1 MNWNVFRWVCCH
13 ILCYCSFL
21 LIHITGKL
29 RRNILKCL
37 QLFKNIIK
45 SFFSRHDTVL
55 LVSTE
60 DYWQDVKITCTV
72 IMYAKI
78 PHQVLF
84 LGNFVVEGK
93 AQKQGQKIRVQ
104 NMDKVGEPFKVE
116 NSYMH
121 PDVMNRMGK
130 ISEVSQ
136 YSREIIMPS
145 SYKISISN

>member
-1 MNWNVFRWVCCH
+1 
-13 ILCYCSFL
+13 
-21 LIHITGKL
+21 
-29 RRNILKCL
+29 
-37 QLFKNIIK
+37 
-45 SFFSRHDTVL
+45 
-55 LVSTE
+55 
-60 DYWQDVKITCTV
+60 
-72 IMYAKI
+72 MYAKI